1 MILLLTAGIMG
12 ITLFVLAKVAK
23 RLGLRIK
30 GKALALAGVLACA
43 IACALPFVAPFLT
56 EGYYIKLG
64 ALAVAAALL
73 VTGYNAYLWKKDGNA
88 AAEGA
93 DADEPAS
100 AKESAQTAEE
110 TLAARTRAA
119 IGPQHF
125 KWEPPDEP
133 EEEAA
138 EPEPESEPKLERI
151 EKPRDVPQA
160 EASPLGGGGPEGDG
174 EGGAVTK
181 VHEDQ
186 NQESPAP
193 LPSPPRMRSAPP
205 PEEEAP
211 APPTKN
217 QEAPKEA
224 PAEVKETKPEK
235 PPEKKEEPVKKAN
248 PEPAPIEETAEA
260 SEPVLHAEPPSQRGD
275 GPEGR
280 GDKQALG
287 ALAPSDRL
295 CDLSQ
300 SPAEPV
306 KKQEVLSAGA
316 TKKEKPA
323 EPPKQLPAPKP
334 EPKPVEKPE
343 PKSEPKEPQEP
354 APDFST
360 FTTLDDYLDYA
371 DAAQK
376 KGDLEHAAT
385 AYANAVD
392 IYANDPYIIYLYMDL
407 GNLLKQQARYADC
420 INVYHA
426 ALSIPIL
433 AENPAIAREFEKNI
447 RYLEVVQAVLKRH
460 HAEDTPFGDIPD
472 AIHAEIEAANQALAK
487 KSASKDET
495 S

>member
-12 ITLFVLAKVAK
+12 ITLFVLAKIAK

-56 EGYYIKLG
+56 EGYYLKLG

-73 VTGYNAYLWKKDGNA
+73 VTGYNAYLWKEDAK
-88 AAEGA
+88 AAES
-93 DADEPAS
+93 ADETAEG
-100 AKESAQTAEE
+100 ESKDAQTAEE

-133 EEEAA
+133 EEEPA
-138 EPEPESEPKLERI
+138 EPEPEPAPKPEPVQKTESEPKPEP
-151 EKPRDVPQA
+151 EPEQKP
-160 EASPLGGGGPEGDG
+160 E
-174 EGGAVTK
+174 
-181 VHEDQ
+181 
-186 NQESPAP
+186 
-193 LPSPPRMRSAPP
+193 
-205 PEEEAP
+205 PEEVPKKAP
-211 APPTKN
+211 D
-217 QEAPKEA
+217 
-224 PAEVKETKPEK
+224 EVKEAKPEK
-235 PPEKKEEPVKKAN
+235 PPEKKEEPIKKA
-248 PEPAPIEETAEA
+248 EQKPIEKI
-260 SEPVLHAEPPSQRGD
+260 SEPPQKEAPVLQAEPPSQRG
-275 GPEGR
+275 EGR
-280 GDKQALG
+280 LRQGE
-287 ALAPSDRL
+287 
-295 CDLSQ
+295 
-300 SPAEPV
+300 SPV
-306 KKQEVLSAGA
+306 QQDKKQDVSSAGA
-316 TKKEKPA
+316 TTKTEPAKP
-323 EPPKQLPAPKP
+323 QAPIEKP
-334 EPKPVEKPE
+334 EPKPIEKPE
-343 PKSEPKEPQEP
+343 PEPKAP

-376 KGDLEHAAT
+376 KGDLERATT

-392 IYANDPYIIYLYMDL
+392 IYVSDPYIIYLYMDL
-407 GNLLKQQARYADC
+407 GNLLKQQARYTDC

-447 RYLEVVQAVLKRH
+447 RYLEIVQAVLKRH

-472 AIHAEIEAANQALAK
+472 AVRAEIEAADQALEK

>member
-73 VTGYNAYLWKKDGNA
+73 VTGYNAYLWKKDA
-88 AAEGA
+88 TAAEN
-93 DADEPAS
+93 ADEVTEGETA
-100 AKESAQTAEE
+100 EAQTAEE

-133 EEEAA
+133 EEAA
-138 EPEPESEPKLERI
+138 EPEPEPKPEP
-151 EKPRDVPQA
+151 V
-160 EASPLGGGGPEGDG
+160 
-174 EGGAVTK
+174 
-181 VHEDQ
+181 
-186 NQESPAP
+186 
-193 LPSPPRMRSAPP
+193 
-205 PEEEAP
+205 EE
-211 APPTKN
+211 
-217 QEAPKEA
+217 QKEA
-224 PAEVKETKPEK
+224 P
-235 PPEKKEEPVKKAN
+235 KKEEPALQAK
-248 PEPAPIEETAEA
+248 
-260 SEPVLHAEPPSQRGD
+260 PPSPRGD

-280 GDKQALG
+280 GDQQALG

-472 AIHAEIEAANQALAK
+472 AIRSEIEAADQALEK

>member
-23 RLGLRIK
+23 RLGLHIK
-30 GKALALAGVLACA
+30 GRALALAGVLACA

-73 VTGYNAYLWKKDGNA
+73 VTGYNAYLWKKDA
-88 AAEGA
+88 TTAESADETAESEAAE
-93 DADEPAS
+93 
-100 AKESAQTAEE
+100 AQTAEE

-133 EEEAA
+133 EEAAA
-138 EPEPESEPKLERI
+138 EPEPEPKPEPVEEQKEAPKKEEPALQA
-151 EKPRDVPQA
+151 KPPSQRSA
-160 EASPLGGGGPEGDG
+160 EPPVEARGPEGRGDKQTL
-174 EGGAVTK
+174 GALAPSGRLC
-181 VHEDQ
+181 DSSQ
-186 NQESPAP
+186 SPARQGDKQEV
-193 LPSPPRMRSAPP
+193 PSAG
-205 PEEEAP
+205 A
-211 APPTKN
+211 AK
-217 QEAPKEA
+217 KA
-224 PAEVKETKPEK
+224 PAEVKEAKPEK
-235 PPEKKEEPVKKAN
+235 PPEKKEEP
-248 PEPAPIEETAEA
+248 I
-260 SEPVLHAEPPSQRGD
+260 LQAEPPSQRGD

-280 GDKQALG
+280 GE
-287 ALAPSDRL
+287 
-295 CDLSQ
+295 
-300 SPAEPV
+300 SPVEPA
-306 KKQEVLSAGA
+306 KKQEAPSAGA
-316 TKKEKPA
+316 TEKEKPV
-323 EPPKQLPAPKP
+323 EPPKLLPAPKP
-334 EPKPVEKPE
+334 EPEPE
-343 PKSEPKEPQEP
+343 PKPIEKPKPKPAPPKAP

-376 KGDLEHAAT
+376 KGDLENATT

-392 IYANDPYIIYLYMDL
+392 IYVSDPYIIYLYMDL

-472 AIHAEIEAANQALAK
+472 AIRAEIEAANQALAK

>member
-73 VTGYNAYLWKKDGNA
+73 VTGYNAYLWKKDA
-88 AAEGA
+88 TAAEN
-93 DADEPAS
+93 ADEVTEGETA
-100 AKESAQTAEE
+100 EAQTAEE

-133 EEEAA
+133 EEAA
-138 EPEPESEPKLERI
+138 EPEPEPKPEP
-151 EKPRDVPQA
+151 V
-160 EASPLGGGGPEGDG
+160 
-174 EGGAVTK
+174 
-181 VHEDQ
+181 
-186 NQESPAP
+186 
-193 LPSPPRMRSAPP
+193 
-205 PEEEAP
+205 EE
-211 APPTKN
+211 
-217 QEAPKEA
+217 QKEA
-224 PAEVKETKPEK
+224 P
-235 PPEKKEEPVKKAN
+235 KKEEPALQAK
-248 PEPAPIEETAEA
+248 
-260 SEPVLHAEPPSQRGD
+260 PPSQRGD

-433 AENPAIAREFEKNI
+433 AENPAIAHEFEKNI

-472 AIHAEIEAANQALAK
+472 AIRSEIEAADQALEK

>member
-12 ITLFVLAKVAK
+12 ITLFVLAKIAK

-56 EGYYIKLG
+56 EGYYLKLG

-73 VTGYNAYLWKKDGNA
+73 VTGYNAYLWKKDA
-88 AAEGA
+88 KAAES
-93 DADEPAS
+93 ADETAEG
-100 AKESAQTAEE
+100 ESKDARTAEE

-119 IGPQHF
+119 IGPQRF

-133 EEEAA
+133 EEEPA
-138 EPEPESEPKLERI
+138 EPEPEPTPEPVEEPKEAPQKEEPAL
-151 EKPRDVPQA
+151 QA
-160 EASPLGGGGPEGDG
+160 EPPSQRGDG
-174 EGGAVTK
+174 PRERRG
-181 VHEDQ
+181 
-186 NQESPAP
+186 ESPARQDDKQEV
-193 LPSPPRMRSAPP
+193 PSAG
-205 PEEEAP
+205 A
-211 APPTKN
+211 TK
-217 QEAPKEA
+217 KA
-224 PAEVKETKPEK
+224 PAEVKEAKPEK
-235 PPEKKEEPVKKAN
+235 PPEKKKVPVQKEEPILQ
-248 PEPAPIEETAEA
+248 E
-260 SEPVLHAEPPSQRGD
+260 EPPSQRGD

-280 GDKQALG
+280 GE
-287 ALAPSDRL
+287 
-295 CDLSQ
+295 
-300 SPAEPV
+300 SPVEPA
-306 KKQEVLSAGA
+306 KKQEETSAGA
-316 TKKEKPA
+316 TTKA
-323 EPPKQLPAPKP
+323 EPIKQEEPIKKP
-334 EPKPVEKPE
+334 EPKA
-343 PKSEPKEPQEP
+343 P

-376 KGDLEHAAT
+376 KGDLERATT

-392 IYANDPYIIYLYMDL
+392 IYVSDPYIIYLYMDL
-407 GNLLKQQARYADC
+407 GNLLKQQARYTDC

-447 RYLEVVQAVLKRH
+447 RYLEIVQAVLKRH

-472 AIHAEIEAANQALAK
+472 AVRAEIEAADQALEK

>member
-12 ITLFVLAKVAK
+12 ITLFVLAKIAK

-56 EGYYIKLG
+56 EGYYLKLG

-73 VTGYNAYLWKKDGNA
+73 VTGYNAYLWKKDA
-88 AAEGA
+88 KAAES
-93 DADEPAS
+93 ADETAEG
-100 AKESAQTAEE
+100 ESKDARTAEE

-119 IGPQHF
+119 IGPQRF

-133 EEEAA
+133 EEPVA
-138 EPEPESEPKLERI
+138 EPEPTPEPVEEPKEAPQKEEPAL
-151 EKPRDVPQA
+151 QA
-160 EASPLGGGGPEGDG
+160 EPPSQRGDG
-174 EGGAVTK
+174 PRERRG
-181 VHEDQ
+181 
-186 NQESPAP
+186 ESPARQDDKQEV
-193 LPSPPRMRSAPP
+193 PSAG
-205 PEEEAP
+205 A
-211 APPTKN
+211 TK
-217 QEAPKEA
+217 KA
-224 PAEVKETKPEK
+224 PAEVKEAKPEK
-235 PPEKKEEPVKKAN
+235 PPEKKKVPVQKEEPILQ
-248 PEPAPIEETAEA
+248 E
-260 SEPVLHAEPPSQRGD
+260 EPPSQRGD

-280 GDKQALG
+280 GE
-287 ALAPSDRL
+287 
-295 CDLSQ
+295 
-300 SPAEPV
+300 SPVEPA
-306 KKQEVLSAGA
+306 KKQEETSAGA
-316 TKKEKPA
+316 TTKA
-323 EPPKQLPAPKP
+323 EPIKQEEPIKKP
-334 EPKPVEKPE
+334 EPKA
-343 PKSEPKEPQEP
+343 P

-376 KGDLEHAAT
+376 KGDLERATT

-392 IYANDPYIIYLYMDL
+392 IYVSDPYIIYLYMDL
-407 GNLLKQQARYADC
+407 GNLLKQQARYTDC

-447 RYLEVVQAVLKRH
+447 RYLEIVQAVLKRH

-472 AIHAEIEAANQALAK
+472 AVRAEIEAADQALEK

>member
-12 ITLFVLAKVAK
+12 ITLFVLAKAAK
-23 RLGLRIK
+23 HFGLPIK

-43 IACALPFVAPFLT
+43 IACVLPFIAPFLT

-64 ALAVAAALL
+64 VLAVAAALL
-73 VTGYNAYLWKKDGNA
+73 VTGYNAYLWKKDDK
-88 AAEGA
+88 AAES
-93 DADEPAS
+93 ADETTEGEATD
-100 AKESAQTAEE
+100 AQTAEE

-133 EEEAA
+133 EEAAA
-138 EPEPESEPKLERI
+138 EPEPEPKPEP
-151 EKPRDVPQA
+151 V
-160 EASPLGGGGPEGDG
+160 
-174 EGGAVTK
+174 
-181 VHEDQ
+181 
-186 NQESPAP
+186 
-193 LPSPPRMRSAPP
+193 
-205 PEEEAP
+205 EE
-211 APPTKN
+211 
-217 QEAPKEA
+217 PKEA
-224 PAEVKETKPEK
+224 PKKEEPDLQAEPPAEPVKKQEVPSAGATKKAPAEIKEAKPEK
-235 PPEKKEEPVKKAN
+235 PPEKKEESPKKE
-248 PEPAPIEETAEA
+248 EPI
-260 SEPVLHAEPPSQRGD
+260 LQAEPPSQRG
-275 GPEGR
+275 EGR
-280 GDKQALG
+280 LRQGE
-287 ALAPSDRL
+287 
-295 CDLSQ
+295 
-300 SPAEPV
+300 SPVESV
-306 KKQEVLSAGA
+306 KKQEAPSAGA
-316 TKKEKPA
+316 TEKEKPVA
-323 EPPKQLPAPKP
+323 PPKLLPAPKPEPAPAPKP
-334 EPKPVEKPE
+334 EPKPIEKPKPKPE
-343 PKSEPKEPQEP
+343 PEP

-376 KGDLEHAAT
+376 KGDLENATT

-392 IYANDPYIIYLYMDL
+392 IYVSDPYIIYLYMDL

-460 HAEDTPFGDIPD
+460 HAEDTPFGDIPED
-472 AIHAEIEAANQALAK
+472 IRAEIETTDQALEK

>member
-12 ITLFVLAKVAK
+12 ITLFVLAKAAK
-23 RLGLRIK
+23 HFGLRIK

-73 VTGYNAYLWKKDGNA
+73 VTGYNAYLWKKDA
-88 AAEGA
+88 KAAES
-93 DADEPAS
+93 ADETAEGE
-100 AKESAQTAEE
+100 ATDAQTAEE

-133 EEEAA
+133 EEAAA
-138 EPEPESEPKLERI
+138 EPEPEPEPKKEPSPAPK
-151 EKPRDVPQA
+151 EKPEPEQKPEKPPEKKEEPILQA
-160 EASPLGGGGPEGDG
+160 EPPSQRSAEPPVEARGPEGRG
-174 EGGAVTK
+174 
-181 VHEDQ
+181 
-186 NQESPAP
+186 ESPARQDDKQEETP
-193 LPSPPRMRSAPP
+193 AGASKKAAPVP
-205 PEEEAP
+205 EPKPAPEEV
-211 APPTKN
+211 
-217 QEAPKEA
+217 PKKA

-235 PPEKKEEPVKKAN
+235 PPEKKEELLKKAD
-248 PEPAPIEETAEA
+248 PKPIEEISNPLQKKET
-260 SEPVLHAEPPSQRGD
+260 VLQAEPPSQRGD

-280 GDKQALG
+280 GE
-287 ALAPSDRL
+287 
-295 CDLSQ
+295 

-306 KKQEVLSAGA
+306 KKQEETSAGA
-316 TKKEKPA
+316 TTKAESAKQKE
-323 EPPKQLPAPKP
+323 
-334 EPKPVEKPE
+334 PVEKPK
-343 PKSEPKEPQEP
+343 PKPP

-376 KGDLEHAAT
+376 KGDLENATT

-392 IYANDPYIIYLYMDL
+392 IYVSDPYIIYLYMDL

-460 HAEDTPFGDIPD
+460 HAEDTPFGDIPED
-472 AIHAEIEAANQALAK
+472 IRAEIETTDQALEK

>member
-23 RLGLRIK
+23 RLGLHIK
-30 GKALALAGVLACA
+30 GRALALAGVLACA

-73 VTGYNAYLWKKDGNA
+73 VTGYNAYLWKKDA
-88 AAEGA
+88 TTAESADETAESEAAE
-93 DADEPAS
+93 
-100 AKESAQTAEE
+100 AQTAEE

-133 EEEAA
+133 EEAAA
-138 EPEPESEPKLERI
+138 EPEPEPKPEPVEEQKEAPKKEEPALQA
-151 EKPRDVPQA
+151 KPPSQRSA
-160 EASPLGGGGPEGDG
+160 EPPVEARGPEGRG
-174 EGGAVTK
+174 
-181 VHEDQ
+181 
-186 NQESPAP
+186 ESPARQDDKQEV
-193 LPSPPRMRSAPP
+193 PSAG
-205 PEEEAP
+205 A
-211 APPTKN
+211 TK
-217 QEAPKEA
+217 KA
-224 PAEVKETKPEK
+224 PAEVKEAKPEK
-235 PPEKKEEPVKKAN
+235 PPEKKEEP
-248 PEPAPIEETAEA
+248 I
-260 SEPVLHAEPPSQRGD
+260 LQAEPPSQRGD

-280 GDKQALG
+280 GE
-287 ALAPSDRL
+287 
-295 CDLSQ
+295 
-300 SPAEPV
+300 SPVEPA
-306 KKQEVLSAGA
+306 KKQEAPSAGA
-316 TKKEKPA
+316 TEKEKPV
-323 EPPKQLPAPKP
+323 EPPKLLPAPKP
-334 EPKPVEKPE
+334 EPEPE
-343 PKSEPKEPQEP
+343 PKPIEKPKPKPAPPKAP

-376 KGDLEHAAT
+376 KGDLENATT

-392 IYANDPYIIYLYMDL
+392 IYVSDPYIIYLYMDL
-407 GNLLKQQARYADC
+407 GNLLKQQARYTDC

-433 AENPAIAREFEKNI
+433 AENPAIAHEFEKNI
-447 RYLEVVQAVLKRH
+447 RYLEIVQAVLKRH
-460 HAEDTPFGDIPD
+460 HAEGTPFGDIPD
-472 AIHAEIEAANQALAK
+472 AVRAEIEAADQALEK

>member
-23 RLGLRIK
+23 RLGLHIK
-30 GKALALAGVLACA
+30 GRALALAGVLACA

-56 EGYYIKLG
+56 QGYYIKLG
-64 ALAVAAALL
+64 VLAVAAALL
-73 VTGYNAYLWKKDGNA
+73 VTGYNAYLWKKDATAAENA
-88 AAEGA
+88 DEAAEGEA
-93 DADEPAS
+93 VDAEA
-100 AKESAQTAEE
+100 AEE

-138 EPEPESEPKLERI
+138 EPEPEPEPVPEQK
-151 EKPRDVPQA
+151 EKPESNPEPEQKQEHEEIPRKALVEGTKATTESKPIEETPETPQ
-160 EASPLGGGGPEGDG
+160 
-174 EGGAVTK
+174 
-181 VHEDQ
+181 
-186 NQESPAP
+186 
-193 LPSPPRMRSAPP
+193 
-205 PEEEAP
+205 
-211 APPTKN
+211 
-217 QEAPKEA
+217 
-224 PAEVKETKPEK
+224 
-235 PPEKKEEPVKKAN
+235 KEEPVLQ
-248 PEPAPIEETAEA
+248 E
-260 SEPVLHAEPPSQRGD
+260 EPPSQRGD
-275 GPEGR
+275 GPRERR
-280 GDKQALG
+280 GDKQTLG
-287 ALAPSDRL
+287 ALAPSGRL
-295 CDLSQ
+295 CDSSQ
-300 SPAEPV
+300 SPAQPAKKQEATPAGATEKAEPAKQQEPIEKPEPV
-306 KKQEVLSAGA
+306 KLPKLLPAP
-316 TKKEKPA
+316 KPKP
-323 EPPKQLPAPKP
+323 EPAPKP
-334 EPKPVEKPE
+334 EPQPEPKPIEKPE
-343 PKSEPKEPQEP
+343 PEPKPP

-376 KGDLEHAAT
+376 KGDLENATT

-392 IYANDPYIIYLYMDL
+392 IYVSDPYIIYLYMDL

-472 AIHAEIEAANQALAK
+472 DIRAEIEAADQALEK
-487 KSASKDET
+487 KSASKDKT